1 MSGIRSTIPTVSLAD
16 RLREFRRVRRFRG
29 LGHGGRSG
37 RESTAGPGFGT
48 DWPGEPP
55 GLAQHTRIELAELR
69 EEMAVAA
76 AVQRN
81 LLPPDDFRL
90 PPYEVAAA
98 WVPCFAL
105 AGDFYDLIHVGDCV
119 AVVVGDVAGKG
130 LPASLLM
137 ASVRASL
144 RAYVEAFTEG
154 FDHLGRVMQR
164 LNVCLARDAR
174 QGGFATL
181 FLGVLC
187 PQRRRLW
194 YCSAGHEPALL
205 LGRGLAGSCRRLDVG
220 GLPLG
225 VEADE
230 TYETDALDLNAGD
243 VLAVFS
249 DGIPE
254 ARNPA
259 GVMFGR
265 PAAETSLRHDGH
277 TARQIRDRIL
287 SDVRSFTDP
296 VRQADDT
303 TLVVV
308 RVEG

>member
-1 MSGIRSTIPTVSLAD
+1 MNSSSFRPARSLQD
-16 RLREFRRVRRFRG
+16 RLREFRRVRRVRG
-29 LGHGGRSG
+29 PSY
-37 RESTAGPGFGT
+37 GFGVGQFMAAAGTT
-48 DWPGEPP
+48 DIAGEWPGEPI
-55 GLAQHTRIELAELR
+55 GLAQHTRSQLAQLR

-81 LLPPDDFRL
+81 LLPPDEFRL

-154 FDHLGRVMQR
+154 FDQLGRMMQR
-164 LNVCLARDAR
+164 LNVCLARDAQ

-187 PQRRRLW
+187 PRRRRLW

-205 LGRGLAGSCRRLDVG
+205 LGRGRSGRCERL
-220 GLPLG
+220 
-225 VEADE
+225 
-230 TYETDALDLNAGD
+230 
-243 VLAVFS
+243 
-249 DGIPE
+249 
-254 ARNPA
+254 
-259 GVMFGR
+259 
-265 PAAETSLRHDGH
+265 
-277 TARQIRDRIL
+277 
-287 SDVRSFTDP
+287 
-296 VRQADDT
+296 
-303 TLVVV
+303 
-308 RVEG
+308 

>member
-1 MSGIRSTIPTVSLAD
+1 MPFHGLD
-16 RLREFRRVRRFRG
+16 YRLREFRRVRRFREYGNG
-29 LGHGGRSG
+29 LAMGQSMAAAA
-37 RESTAGPGFGT
+37 TTGFGA

-55 GLAQHTRIELAELR
+55 GLAQHTRLQLAQLR

-81 LLPPDDFRL
+81 LLPPDEFRL

-154 FDHLGRVMQR
+154 FDQLGRMMQR
-164 LNVCLARDAR
+164 LNVCLARDAQ

-187 PQRRRLW
+187 PRRRRLW

-205 LGRGLAGSCRRLDVG
+205 LGRGRSGRCERLDVG
-220 GLPLG
+220 GYPLG
-225 VEADE
+225 VEADAV
-230 TYETDALDLNAGD
+230 YETEALDLQPGD
-243 VLAVFS
+243 VLAAFS

-254 ARNPA
+254 ARNGA
-259 GVMFGR
+259 GEMFGR
-265 PAAETSLRHDGH
+265 PAAAAALRHDGQ
-277 TARQIRDRIL
+277 TACQIRDRL
-287 SDVRSFTDP
+287 LGDVRSFSDP
-296 VRQADDT
+296 VRQTDDT

-308 RVEG
+308 RVEA